1 MNGFLVNLWMEKIIN
16 YYFIYLYVLT
26 FLLKFS
32 KILSHKHLL
41 LPFELENGKIFSSL
55 IIGHPIQN
63 VYRQVDLLNSFTWTV
78 SMYYNKQKSETY
90 SSISNETIT
99 IESKLINSELVCD
112 RVNIDYFTSIES
124 FCFYLVE
131 FSDIK
136 DLNGDTTFAFGYK
149 IKNESFSLVHQLNKD
164 GFIGS
169 NSFFIEGTHDSVG
182 KIHFGD
188 LTKNELSKYPYTSQC
203 KVEQKYEKWGCKLYS
218 FQIGYSFTYFV
229 EEFENYF
236 YFDTGIYDI
245 FFPQKAF
252 YYLFNKFKYFSKNC
266 ELKPGSSIYS
276 FSCPK
281 KMLNSIKSI
290 SFNIGG
296 FLLPIK
302 IEELFFCGSYNLCR
316 CIIQYSTKRSND
328 FTFGSAFY
336 WIYIV
341 GFHYNENSISFFSSN
356 PIDYIGASQYLKRL
370 FIIIFL
376 IFQLF
381 GVLMLLL
388 LLWINNGKHPLLS

>member
-1 MNGFLVNLWMEKIIN
+1 MNGLVNLWMEKIIN
-16 YYFIYLYVLT
+16 YYFIYLYALT

-32 KILSHKHLL
+32 IISSQKHLF
-41 LPFELENGKIFSSL
+41 LPFELENGKIFASL

-63 VYRQVDLLNSFTWTV
+63 VYRQVDLLNSFTWTI

-99 IESKLINSELVCD
+99 IESKIINSELVCD

-164 GFIGS
+164 GFINS
-169 NSFFIEGTHDSVG
+169 NSFFIEGTHDAVG

-229 EEFENYF
+229 EEYENYF

-252 YYLFNKFKYFSKNC
+252 YYLFNKFKYFNKNC

-302 IEELFFCGSYNLCR
+302 IEDN
-316 CIIQYSTKRSND
+316 I
-328 FTFGSAFY
+328 
-336 WIYIV
+336 
-341 GFHYNENSISFFSSN
+341 
-356 PIDYIGASQYLKRL
+356 
-370 FIIIFL
+370 
-376 IFQLF
+376 
-381 GVLMLLL
+381 
-388 LLWINNGKHPLLS
+388 LS